1 MVVSTDHACARG
13 NTDLL
18 IMLIYFLNSFMGDI
32 ILKSE
37 ATKNYEVIEP
47 DIGNIAKC
55 MYNERKHLR
64 LIEVFGGCNT
74 KAIHEQCKLV
84 ILKLLEKFKAARRTA
99 DGLLQKDKDLR
110 ENL

>member
-1 MVVSTDHACARG
+1 MVVSTDHACARPSDYAYILFEQFHG
-13 NTDLL
+13 
-18 IMLIYFLNSFMGDI
+18 SFMGDI

-74 KAIHEQCKLV
+74 KAVHEQCKLV
-84 ILKLLEKFKAARRTA
+84 ILKLLEKFKAARRTT
-99 DGLLQKDKDLR
+99 DGFMSFT
-110 ENL
+110 NS